1 MELYSL
7 CTTSSS
13 SPCPDKKS
21 KRHHQESTTTTVD
34 RMSSSLSSYDLGAE
48 AAFRSMSLL
57 ATGCPVTGQPVIL
70 GVRDSVHGLRLTT
83 NVLLP
88 PAKHI
93 IDQLLRNS
101 YRGPFLHK
109 LRTLPGFID
118 MVDDSARE
126 RWLRTHAVSRPVLDL
141 GDQTR
146 ASAGLLV
153 HRCRHGLS
161 RCSCR

>member
-13 SPCPDKKS
+13 SPHPDKKR
-21 KRHHQESTTTTVD
+21 KRHDQESTATTA
-34 RMSSSLSSYDLGAE
+34 SLSSYDLGAE

-57 ATGCPVTGQPVIL
+57 ATGCPVTDQPVIL

-118 MVDDSARE
+118 MVNDGARE
-126 RWLRTHAVSRPVLDL
+126 GWLRTHAVSRPVLDL

-146 ASAGLLV
+146 PSDPRTTADRVDVWYRPSQ
-153 HRCRHGLS
+153 
-161 RCSCR
+161 